1 MKKTSSLKPPSLLA
15 RKRKLRARNAIPFVL
30 LAIFAM
36 QSFWFINTQSMTYD
50 EPAHIIAGVDAWRH
64 GRFEYWNDHPPLG
77 RLWLTLPIRE
87 LDSNFIWRQMPNGY
101 RIDSMKPGPEEMAA
115 RTRPMNTLLGIF
127 LGLAIWAAARR
138 LFSEGAAN
146 VALTLFVFTPS
157 LIANYSVAT
166 TDGIGTL
173 FIFLVAFQLVRWRNK
188 PSWFQTA
195 VMGIALG
202 GLLLAKFYAP
212 PLVLL
217 ALLLMLVLRPE
228 GWNWH
233 PLQWNWKPTL
243 AALVLALVVLW
254 SGYFFHVSH
263 FTVGDGKAVATFP
276 NRGLKTWPTKSQLH
290 VNLTVPA
297 GEYFEGL
304 REVAFSNKHGR
315 PAWFFGKIY
324 PTGGIGLYYPAA
336 IILKWPTVLLAL
348 LLASLL
354 LGIRR
359 VCRAPGDLL
368 VMCAFALLFLLFAL
382 RSHFDIGE
390 RHILPL
396 YPFAI
401 LVAGSIWEHVVALK
415 TRIAFE
421 VPTWWGMKAVNLNIV
436 ALLLVLGLNAAD
448 ALRVA
453 PDYLTYFNVLVR
465 PQKSWYYLTD
475 SNLDW
480 GQGLIALR
488 DYELKH
494 PGESLRLA
502 YFGSV
507 NPALYG
513 VRAEPLAPEERVTG
527 KIVIGASALSG
538 QVLPDPNSYRWLLQH
553 KPGEMLDRSM
563 FLYDIK

>member
-1 MKKTSSLKPPSLLA
+1 MKKTSPPKPPSLLA

-36 QSFWFINTQSMTYD
+36 QSFWFIKTQSMTYD

-64 GRFEYWNDHPPLG
+64 GRFEHWNDHPPLG
-77 RLWLTLPIRE
+77 RLWLTLPIRD
-87 LDSNFIWRQMPNGY
+87 LDSNFVWRQMPSGY
-101 RIDSMKPGPEEMAA
+101 RIDSMQPGPEEMAA

-127 LGLAIWAAARR
+127 LGLALWFAARR

-173 FIFLVAFQLVRWRNK
+173 FIFLVAFQLVRWRHK
-188 PSWFQTA
+188 PSWLQT
-195 VMGIALG
+195 VLMGIALG

-217 ALLLMLVLRPE
+217 ALLLMLVLKPE
-228 GWNWH
+228 GWNWR

-290 VNLTVPA
+290 LNLTVPA

-324 PTGGIGLYYPAA
+324 PTGGIKLYYPAA
-336 IILKWPTVLLAL
+336 IVLKWPTVLLAL

-354 LGIRR
+354 LGVRR

-368 VMCAFALLFLLFAL
+368 VMCVFALVFLLFAL
-382 RSHFDIGE
+382 RSHYDIGE

-396 YPFAI
+396 YPFAMLI
-401 LVAGSIWEHVVALK
+401 AGSIWEHVVALK
-415 TRIAFE
+415 ARIAFE
-421 VPTWWGMKAVNLNIV
+421 VPTWWG
-436 ALLLVLGLNAAD
+436 
-448 ALRVA
+448 R
-453 PDYLTYFNVLVR
+453 R
-465 PQKSWYYLTD
+465 P
-475 SNLDW
+475 
-480 GQGLIALR
+480 
-488 DYELKH
+488 
-494 PGESLRLA
+494 
-502 YFGSV
+502 
-507 NPALYG
+507 
-513 VRAEPLAPEERVTG
+513 
-527 KIVIGASALSG
+527 
-538 QVLPDPNSYRWLLQH
+538 
-553 KPGEMLDRSM
+553 
-563 FLYDIK
+563 

>member
-1 MKKTSSLKPPSLLA
+1 
-15 RKRKLRARNAIPFVL
+15 
-30 LAIFAM
+30 M
-36 QSFWFINTQSMTYD
+36 QSFWFIDTQSMTYD

-64 GRFEYWNDHPPLG
+64 GRFEHWNDHPPLG
-77 RLWLTLPIRE
+77 RLWLTLPIRD
-87 LDSNFIWRQMPNGY
+87 LDSSFVWRPMPTGY
-101 RIDSMKPGPEEMAA
+101 RIDSMNPGPEDMAA

-127 LGLAIWAAARR
+127 LGLALWFASRR

-157 LIANYSVAT
+157 LIAHYSVAT

-173 FIFLVAFQLVRWRNK
+173 FIFLVALQLVRWRNN
-188 PSWFQTA
+188 PNWLQTA
-195 VMGIALG
+195 VLGVALG

-217 ALLLMLVLRPE
+217 ALLLMLVLKPA
-228 GWNWH
+228 GWNWR
-233 PLQWNWKPTL
+233 PLSWNWKPTL
-243 AALVLALVVLW
+243 AALLLALVVLW

-263 FTVGDGKAVATFP
+263 FTVGDGKAIATFP
-276 NRGLKTWPTKSQLH
+276 NRGLKVWPTKSQLH
-290 VNLTVPA
+290 LNLRVPA
-297 GEYFEGL
+297 GEFFEGL

-324 PTGGIGLYYPAA
+324 PTGGIKLYYPAA
-336 IILKWPTVLLAL
+336 IVLKWPTVLLAL

-354 LGIRR
+354 LGVRR
-359 VCRAPGDLL
+359 VCRAPSDLL
-368 VMCAFALLFLLFAL
+368 VMCTFAVVFLLFAL
-382 RSHFDIGE
+382 RSHYDIGE

-396 YPFAI
+396 YPFAL
-401 LVAGSIWEHVVALK
+401 LVAGSIWEQVIALK
-415 TRIAFE
+415 ARIAFE
-421 VPTWWGMKAVNLNIV
+421 VPTWWGRKAVNLNIV
-436 ALLLVLGLNAAD
+436 ALLLLLALNAAD
-448 ALRVA
+448 ALRSA

-465 PQKSWYYLTD
+465 PQNSWRYLTD

-494 PGESLRLA
+494 PGEPLRLA

-513 VRAEPLAPEERVTG
+513 VRAQALAPNEPVTG
-527 KIVIGASALSG
+527 KVVIGASALSG
-538 QVLPDPNSYRWLLQH
+538 QVLSDPNSYRWLLEY

-563 FLYDIK
+563 FLYEIK

>member
-1 MKKTSSLKPPSLLA
+1 M
-15 RKRKLRARNAIPFVL
+15 L
-30 LAIFAM
+30 LAIFTM
-36 QSFWFINTQSMTYD
+36 QSFWFIQTQSMTYD

-77 RLWLTLPIRE
+77 RLWLTLPIKD
-87 LDSNFIWRQMPNGY
+87 LDSKFLWRQMPSGY
-101 RIDSMKPGPEEMAA
+101 RIDSMQPGPEEMAN

-127 LGLAIWAAARR
+127 LGLALWFAARR

-146 VALTLFVFTPS
+146 VALALFTFTPS
-157 LIANYSVAT
+157 LIANFSVVT
-166 TDGIGTL
+166 TDGIGAL
-173 FIFLVAFQLVRWRNK
+173 FIFLVAYQLIRWRHK
-188 PSWFQTA
+188 PNWLQT
-195 VMGIALG
+195 VILGLTLG

-217 ALLLMLVLRPE
+217 ALILMLVLKPE
-228 GWNWH
+228 NLVLR

-243 AALVLALVVLW
+243 AALLLALVVLW

-263 FTVGDGKAVATFP
+263 FKVGDGQATATFP

-290 VNLTVPA
+290 LNLTVPA
-297 GEYFEGL
+297 GEFFEGL

-324 PTGGIGLYYPAA
+324 PTGGIELYYPAA

-354 LGIRR
+354 LGVRR
-359 VCRAPGDLL
+359 VCGAPGDLL
-368 VMCAFALLFLLFAL
+368 VMCSFAVVFLLFAL
-382 RSHFDIGE
+382 RSHYDIGE

-401 LVAGSIWEHVVALK
+401 LIASSVWEHVVALK
-415 TRIAFE
+415 ARIGTE
-421 VPTWWGMKAVNLNIV
+421 IPTWWGLKRINYNIV
-436 ALLLVLGLNAAD
+436 ALLLVLALNAAD
-448 ALRVA
+448 VLRCA
-453 PDYLTYFNVLVR
+453 PDYLAYFNILVR
-465 PQKSWYYLTD
+465 PQNSWRYLTD

-480 GQGLIALR
+480 GQGLISLR

-494 PGESLRLA
+494 PSESMKLA

-513 VRAEPLAPEERVTG
+513 VRAEALAPNEPVTG
-527 KIVIGASALSG
+527 KVVIGATALSG
-538 QVLPDPNSYRWLLQH
+538 QVLPDPTGYRWLLNY
-553 KPGEMLDRSM
+553 KPSDMLDRSM
-563 FLYDIK
+563 FIYEIK